1 MRRRGLEYVTQK
13 SFFVVPV
20 RVVYAAGFGTNK
32 MVCISA
38 DKTSLVACTKNS
50 QMCNK
55 EVRITEGGFIFIG
68 ACNAPYNRI
77 GNAVNTTL
85 KLPVFLLSFS
95 QFIFLFNSLLFKS
108 TLLIYNFAFL
118 STGGMWKNSKQALM
132 LKFYT
137 SEYACIHE

>member
-1 MRRRGLEYVTQK
+1 VRRRGLDYVTQK
-13 SFFVVPV
+13 TFFVVPV
-20 RVVYAAGFGTNK
+20 RVVYAVGFGTNK

-85 KLPVFLLSFS
+85 KLPVFL
-95 QFIFLFNSLLFKS
+95 FNSLLFKS